1 MAPATEQGRAGRI
14 ALLLAAHG
22 ERLAGAANESV
33 VRLASSLAACK
44 VADEVGIGF
53 VKDTPTVGQAMD
65 AFTATDIVVYPLF
78 MSSGYFAGSRL
89 KHLCADALAK
99 RPELT
104 VRILPPLGLESALA
118 VVVAER
124 ADAAARQLGQASV
137 GTTIVLMAHG
147 STQDQASYIATTELA
162 DRLRKLKRFSDVVA
176 VFLEQ
181 PPALTDVLSRQ
192 TGPVAVV
199 GLFVGDG
206 LHGGED
212 VARSIAALQ
221 RSDIVFAGNVGT
233 WPEISE
239 IVAAA
244 VVSAT
249 R

>member
-1 MAPATEQGRAGRI
+1 MEPATERGRAGRV

-22 ERLAGAANESV
+22 EQLAGASNDSV

-53 VKDTPTVGQAMD
+53 VKDRPTVGEAMD
-65 AFTATDIVVYPLF
+65 TFTVSDIVVYPLF
-78 MSSGYFAGSRL
+78 MSSGYFAGARL
-89 KHLCADALAK
+89 KHLCAEAVAM
-99 RPELT
+99 RPGRT
-104 VRILPPLGLESALA
+104 IKILPPLGRESGLTA
-118 VVVAER
+118 VV
-124 ADAAARQLGQASV
+124 ADRAAAAAGALGHACA
-137 GTTIVLMAHG
+137 GTTVVLMAHG
-147 STQDQASYIATTELA
+147 STKDQASYIATTELA

-181 PPALTDVLSRQ
+181 PPTLTDVLSKQ
-192 TGPVAVV
+192 TGPAVVV

-212 VARSIAALQ
+212 VARAIAALQ
-221 RSDIVFAGNVGT
+221 RSDIVFAGNVGA
-233 WPEISE
+233 WPEIAE

>member
-1 MAPATEQGRAGRI
+1 MEPATERGRTGRI

-22 ERLAGAANESV
+22 ERLAGATNDSV
-33 VRLASSLAACK
+33 VRLASSLAACQ
-44 VADEVGIGF
+44 VADEIGIGF
-53 VKDTPTVGQAMD
+53 VKDRPTVGEAMD
-65 AFTATDIVVYPLF
+65 AFTVSDIVVYPVF
-78 MSSGYFAGSRL
+78 MSSGYFAGVRL
-89 KHLCADALAK
+89 KHLCAEAVAM
-99 RPELT
+99 RPERT
-104 VRILPPLGLESALA
+104 VRILSPLGRESALA
-118 VVVAER
+118 AVVAER
-124 ADAAARQLGQASV
+124 ADAAARRLGRTSA
-137 GTTIVLMAHG
+137 GTTVVLMAHG

-162 DRLRKLKRFSDVVA
+162 DRLGKLERFSGVVS

-181 PPALTDVLSRQ
+181 PPTLTDVLLRQ
-192 TGPVAVV
+192 AGPVVVV

-233 WPEISE
+233 WPEIAD

-244 VVSAT
+244 VASAA

>member
-1 MAPATEQGRAGRI
+1 MAPATERGRANRI

-22 ERLAGAANESV
+22 ERLAGAANDSV
-33 VRLASSLAACK
+33 VRLASALAACK

-53 VKDTPTVGQAMD
+53 VKDRPSIGEAIDT
-65 AFTATDIVVYPLF
+65 FTASDIVVYPLF
-78 MSSGYFAGSRL
+78 MSSGYFAGVRL
-89 KHLCADALAK
+89 KQLCADAVAT
-99 RPELT
+99 RPELAI
-104 VRILPPLGLESALA
+104 RILPPLGRESALA
-118 VVVAER
+118 AVVADR
-124 ADAAARQLGQASV
+124 ADAAARRLGQASI
-137 GTTIVLMAHG
+137 GTTVVLMAHG

-181 PPALTDVLSRQ
+181 PPTLTDVLSRQ
-192 TGPVAVV
+192 SGPVAVV

-221 RSDIVFAGNVGT
+221 RSDIVFAGNVGA
-233 WPEISE
+233 WPEIADL
-239 IVAAA
+239 VAAA